1 MSICGFVF
9 GSSFSHG
16 RLPVSSSPDSA
27 SDSDSS
33 ESETAK
39 EWLFVLFFL
48 LSESLVEI
56 GLHDVLI
63 LPLLYH
69 HYTTI
74 PLLYH
79 YYTTIIPLLYHYTTT
94 SLYKSPQLR
103 QDFMSS
109 SFYNSPQSLAFL
121 FQLSFSFFLFVDLK
135 WRKFNKLCKYR
146 IHCDLRVPLGKE
158 VFQFLLLFS
167 KQPRLRKVLTHNWR
181 KVKVEQ
187 KSVN

>member
-1 MSICGFVF
+1 MDRQIFYNDYP
-9 GSSFSHG
+9 SSHY
-16 RLPVSSSPDSA
+16 PESS
-27 SDSDSS
+27 
-33 ESETAK
+33 
-39 EWLFVLFFL
+39 
-48 LSESLVEI
+48 
-56 GLHDVLI
+56 LI
-63 LPLLYH
+63 LLPLSKLLVVIPRAWITLGI
-69 HYTTI
+69 TTT
-74 PLLYH
+74 LL
-79 YYTTIIPLLYHYTTT
+79 PLLYHYTTT

-167 KQPRLRKVLTHNWR
+167 KQPRFRKVLTHNWR
-181 KVKVEQ
+181 KVKVVLNA
-187 KSVN
+187 KSQ